1 MNVGSIMTR
10 KVVNVEMDDP
20 IQTISEVFNNFE
32 FHHIPV
38 VENWKLVGV
47 ISDRD
52 LLKAV
57 NPFLDTSSEKKHG
70 AIALDKKAHQIMSKT
85 PITIDT
91 KTSIEKARNL
101 LLENYISCLPVL
113 SSQGIVE
120 GIVTWKDILKLL
132 LKEKN
137 LSLI

>member
-1 MNVGSIMTR
+1 MNVASIMTR
-10 KVVNVEMDDP
+10 KVVTVGMDDP
-20 IQTISEVFNNFE
+20 IQTICEVFNNFE

-38 VENWKLVGV
+38 VEDWKLVGV

-57 NPFLDTSSEKKHG
+57 NPFSATASEKKHG
-70 AIALDKKAHQIMSKT
+70 ANTLDKKAHEVMSRN
-85 PITIDT
+85 ITTVDVE
-91 KTSIEKARNL
+91 TSMEKASDL

-120 GIVTWKDILKLL
+120 GIVTWKDILKYYS
-132 LKEKN
+132 KN
-137 LSLI
+137 ETVTV

>member
-1 MNVGSIMTR
+1 MNVASIMTR
-10 KVVNVEMDDP
+10 KVVTVEMDDP
-20 IQTISEVFNNFE
+20 IQTICEVFNNFE

-38 VENWKLVGV
+38 VEDWKLVGV

-57 NPFLDTSSEKKHG
+57 NPFLDTSSEKKRG
-70 AIALDKKAHQIMSKT
+70 AITLDKKAHEIMSRNLT
-85 PITIDT
+85 TVDAE
-91 KTSIEKARNL
+91 TSMEKASDL

-120 GIVTWKDILKLL
+120 GIVTWKDILKFYS
-132 LKEKN
+132 KN
-137 LSLI
+137 KTVTV

>member
-70 AIALDKKAHQIMSKT
+70 AIALDKKAHEIMSRNL
-85 PITIDT
+85 ITVDVE
-91 KTSIEKARNL
+91 TSVEKASDL

-120 GIVTWKDILKLL
+120 GIVTWKDILMFYS
-132 LKEKN
+132 KN
-137 LSLI
+137 KTVTV